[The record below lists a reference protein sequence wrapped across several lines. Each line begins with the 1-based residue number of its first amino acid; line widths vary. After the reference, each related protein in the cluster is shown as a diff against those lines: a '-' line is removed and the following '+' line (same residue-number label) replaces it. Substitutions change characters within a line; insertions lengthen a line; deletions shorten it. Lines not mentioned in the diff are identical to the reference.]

1 MYALNN
7 PYNNNIKQTSIFNI
21 RKRTKMAYLGYK
33 NTYKNITINKYFAC
47 NNIKKEHK
55 KHYCRVSRLQLVD
68 FDIIKKSNI

>member
-47 NNIKKEHK
+47 NNIKKN
-55 KHYCRVSRLQLVD
+55 
-68 FDIIKKSNI
+68 IKNITEEYPDCNWLILI